1 MAIYTPERKFS
12 SELDYAGTLI
22 LDVQLLELWENTFL
36 LFKPPSLWYFV
47 LAAQADWYQLF
58 PF

>member
-36 LFKPPSLWYFV
+36 LFKPPVY
-47 LAAQADWYQLF
+47 DILF
-58 PF
+58 